1 MESVYSQWKLHT
13 DFYVGNL
20 LFQREKKKKKSNC
33 QQVGKKKVN
42 LCKNQQQKYYLSC
55 VFFGYVY
62 LSIRISFITLDINSV
77 ITLHR
82 GSTYQG
88 NSNFLQRLRHTGC
101 HAILVNISCWLKTQG
116 QMSIFTLCLWR
127 TMNLKSFWYKTFS
140 SSKTSSKLFSEI
152 EIVMQLFLLLLYFV
166 LYSMLAMLLW

>member
-13 DFYVGNL
+13 DFCVANL
-20 LFQREKKKKKSNC
+20 LFQRKKKKSNC
-33 QQVGKKKVN
+33 QQVEKKVN

-88 NSNFLQRLRHTGC
+88 NSNFLQRLKHTGC
-101 HAILVNISCWLKTQG
+101 HAILVNILCWLKTQG

-140 SSKTSSKLFSEI
+140 SSKASSKLFPEI
-152 EIVMQLFLLLLYFV
+152 EIVMQLLFVYLLYFV
-166 LYSMLAMLLW
+166 LYSMFSVLLW